1 MLDQD
6 FANQQKQK
14 LEEEK
19 KKLEESLSVFAKKD
33 PTLKGD
39 WDTKYPNMGAGD
51 SRETGDEAL
60 EIEADES
67 ESYAATLPVE
77 FELELKLQQVNR
89 ALEHIKSGDYG
100 ICSSCKQEIPK
111 ERLEVIPETNICL
124 ECKSKQ

>member
-1 MLDQD
+1 MSDQEFID
-6 FANQQKQK
+6 QQKQK
-14 LEEEK
+14 LEQEK
-19 KKLEESLSVFAKKD
+19 IKLQDSLSSFASKD
-33 PTLKGD
+33 PNFKGD

-89 ALEHIKSGDYG
+89 ALEQIKNNNYG
-100 ICSSCKQEIPK
+100 ICNVCKKEIPR

-124 ECKSKQ
+124 ECKEKQ